1 MSNEYSDVTRRN
13 ARIYREKVHSY
24 GIAEPIHQQISS
36 LIHTYRINYYENS
49 EFLFKYTGM
58 TKKQYARRVESMGIK
73 NVLSLHYKIKNQLII
88 GFDLIFVAALANVF
102 KLPTT
107 LILNHRITELDNFV
121 PEEYGIY
128 QNMYSEK
135 KKLSYV
141 DYVAAKSDSK
151 SVFKRIT
158 KEKALKKSNYPPG
171 VVNILKYIDYGV

>member
-73 NVLSLHYKIKNQLII
+73 NVLMLHYKIRNQLMI